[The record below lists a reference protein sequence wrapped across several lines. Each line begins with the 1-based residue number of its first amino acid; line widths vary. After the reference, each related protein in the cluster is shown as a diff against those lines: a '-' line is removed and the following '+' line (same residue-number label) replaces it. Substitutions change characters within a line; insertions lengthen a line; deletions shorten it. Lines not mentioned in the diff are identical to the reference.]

1 MLVFRFLTR
10 LFLAGLRRFLYIL
23 TPFPLRGG
31 TETIVGALYI
41 VTLQMN
47 HPDLS

>member
-1 MLVFRFLTR
+1 MLVFCFLTR
-10 LFLAGLRRFLYIL
+10 VFLVGLRRFLYAL